1 MTGVQLV
8 GNGGLDQLIL
18 RHDIPVPH
26 PQADEVLIRVG
37 ASSVNNTDINTR
49 TGWYSHDAD
58 AAHTSWSG
66 QPISFPR
73 IQGADCCG
81 RIVAAGSAVDPSRL
95 GERVL
100 VRTMQDPLTINSKE
114 IPVTLGSEIDGA
126 FAEYLVVRSSEAF
139 RIESPLTDS
148 ELATFPCAYS
158 TAEGLLQRA
167 GVSTERVLITGASGG
182 VGSALVQLAAMRG
195 ADVTAVASPDNHQ
208 ALRDLGAH
216 RLVARDASLLEELGD
231 STIDVVGGDSFA
243 ELLKILT
250 PRGRYATAGAVA
262 GPDVALD
269 LRDLYLKDLTLF
281 GCTFHP
287 RSVFADLV
295 GYIEAG
301 GIAPIV
307 ADEYDLAD
315 IQDAQE
321 RFLSKDFFGKI
332 AIVSP

>member
-1 MTGVQLV
+1 MT
-8 GNGGLDQLIL
+8 
-18 RHDIPVPH
+18 
-26 PQADEVLIRVG
+26 
-37 ASSVNNTDINTR
+37 
-49 TGWYSHDAD
+49 
-58 AAHTSWSG
+58 
-66 QPISFPR
+66 FPR

-100 VRTMQDPLTINSKE
+100 VRTMQDPVTIDSKE
-114 IPVTLGSEIDGA
+114 LPVTLGSEIDGA

-148 ELATFPCAYS
+148 EPATFPCAYS

-167 GVSTERVLITGASGG
+167 GVSAERVLITGASGG

-216 RLVARDASLLEELGD
+216 RLIARDASLLEEVGD
-231 STIDVVGGDSFA
+231 STTDVVIDVVGGDSFPDV
-243 ELLKILT
+243 LKILT
-250 PRGRYATAGAVA
+250 PWGRYGTAGAVA
-262 GPDVALD
+262 RPGVALD
-269 LRDLYLKDLTLF
+269 LRDLYLKGLTLF

-295 GYIEAG
+295 GYIETG
-301 GIAPIV
+301 GVTPIV

-315 IQDAQE
+315 IPAAQE
-321 RFLSKDFFGKI
+321 RFMSKDFFGKI